1 MEPDERIM
9 ARLKPG
15 CICKGVKLIR
25 LIEAIE
31 DGANSFKEVAEKT
44 GIGEGS
50 CGGKRC
56 GRKVAELLGLDEEY
70 NDLLS

>member
-1 MEPDERIM
+1 M

-25 LIEAIE
+25 LLEAIE
-31 DGANSFKEVAEKT
+31 NGAVTFEEIAAQT
-44 GIGEGS
+44 GIGDGS

-56 GRKVAELLGLDEEY
+56 GKKVAELLGLDR
-70 NDLLS
+70 DDDDFPT

>member
-1 MEPDERIM
+1 MQPDEKMM
-9 ARLKPG
+9 ARLKAG

-31 DGANSFKEVAEKT
+31 QGATNFDEVAAKT
-44 GIGEGS
+44 GIGDGS

-56 GRKVAELLGLDEEY
+56 AQKVAELLGAED
-70 NDLLS
+70 DPSTT

>member
-1 MEPDERIM
+1 MEPDEKMM

-31 DGANSFKEVAEKT
+31 NGATCFADVARQT
-44 GIGEGS
+44 GIGDGS

-56 GRKVAELLGLDEEY
+56 GQKVAELLGMETE
-70 NDLLS
+70 NDAFPA

>member
-1 MEPDERIM
+1 MEPDERTL

-15 CICKGVKLIR
+15 WICKGVRLIR

-31 DGANSFKEVAEKT
+31 GGASSFDEVAAICN
-44 GIGEGS
+44 IGDGS

-56 GRKVAELLGLDEEY
+56 GRKVAELLGQPDP
-70 NDLLS
+70 DPIDW

>member
-1 MEPDERIM
+1 MQPDEKIM

-31 DGANSFKEVAEKT
+31 DGATSFEEVAEKT
-44 GIGEGS
+44 GIGDGS

-56 GRKVAELLGLDEEY
+56 GRKVAELLGTEEEH
-70 NDLLS
+70 DAFLS